1 MKLTFLGHAVVLIE
15 GIDSKYNV
23 IIDPFIT
30 GNPAFPE
37 GFELPKIDYVLVTH
51 GHGDHLGDT
60 LSICQKH
67 GSTVI
72 SNFELCN
79 FLQLKGCKVHPMH
92 VGGVYYFEFGKVKLT
107 PAIHGSGIHDG
118 DKVLYG
124 GNPCGFLI
132 KAEGKTIYHAGDTGL
147 TKEMELLKDVDV
159 AFLPIGGNFV
169 MDADDAVEAVKMIK
183 PKMVVPIHYN
193 TWDIIKADVEHF
205 KSEVEKLGVECKV
218 LKPGESI
225 VL

>member
-15 GIDSKYNV
+15 GIEDKYNI

-30 GNPAFPE
+30 GNPAYPKD
-37 GFELPKIDYVLVTH
+37 FELPRIDYILVTH

-60 LSICQKH
+60 LPLCQKY

-124 GNPCGFLI
+124 GNACGFLI
-132 KAEGKTIYHAGDTGL
+132 KAEDRTIYHAGDTGL

-169 MDADDAVEAVKMIK
+169 MDVEDAIEAVKMIK
-183 PKMVVPIHYN
+183 PNVVVPIHYN
-193 TWDIIKADVEHF
+193 TWDIIKADVERF
-205 KSEVEKLGVECKV
+205 KLEVEKLGAECKI
-218 LKPGESI
+218 LKPSESI